1 MDKKL
6 RPSIFKRLL
15 ALLLDMLV
23 LGAIGYISGFFL
35 EDFYVSLGKYGTLVG
50 STVTILY
57 FSVLQSKIGKG
68 QSMGKMA
75 IGAKVTDLYGQYLT
89 FEKSLLR
96 SFILFFPIMNVEIFS
111 GGEGMITVVMLLLLS
126 FFASLYF
133 ILVNKSRRS
142 LHDLLVSSIVTN
154 QEVTEIQVDELNDRS
169 VKKII
174 PIAAIGAVMIG
185 MALYTTLTENR
196 LHELLEV
203 KKKIEDREGVIVVNE
218 VKSGRTTTS
227 SPNKPDKTYT
237 SISITI
243 RVSNKEDI
251 STNSGFFKEF
261 YDIIRKEIPDAEN
274 VDRVTISLYYGY
286 NIGIASST
294 RRVTKTFTKE

>member
-6 RPSIFKRLL
+6 RPSIFKRSL
-15 ALLLDMLV
+15 ALLIDMV
-23 LGAIGYISGFFL
+23 ALGIVGYISGLFL
-35 EDFYVSLGKYGTLVG
+35 EDFYVSLGSYGTLVG

-68 QSMGKMA
+68 QSMGKMV
-75 IGAKVTDLYGQYLT
+75 IGAKVTDLHGQYLT

-111 GGEGMITVVMLLLLS
+111 SGDGMIVVVMLLVLS

-133 ILVNKSRRS
+133 ILVNKSRRC
-142 LHDLLVSSIVTN
+142 LHDLLVPSIVTN
-154 QEVTEIQVDELNDRS
+154 QDVSEIQVDELNDRS
-169 VKKII
+169 LKKII

-185 MALYTTLTENR
+185 MGLYTTFTENR

-203 KKKIEDREGVIVVNE
+203 KKRIEDKEGVIIVNE
-218 VKSGRTTTS
+218 VKSGRTTYS
-227 SPNKPDKTYT
+227 RPNEPSETYT
-237 SISITI
+237 FVSITV
-243 RVSNKEDI
+243 RVSNKEEA
-251 STNSGFFKEF
+251 STNSSLFKEC
-261 YDIIRKEIPDAEN
+261 YDIIRKEIPEAEK

-294 RRVTKTFTKE
+294 RKVTKTFER